1 MKSKALRWVALLG
14 LGPILFGKTS
24 RSETISHGVPP
35 DPGNSI
41 PQGSQAICPG
51 VPDGVAL
58 IPGLRTGRAIAQSS
72 SATVRLLFSDLPLA
86 CQVIG
91 NTTIAQIAQS
101 GAEAACAS
109 ASANASSS
117 ASTSWAFSILLPPE
131 MQTPSVY
138 ILADHDVGFVNSI
151 QDEMMAPPPSG
162 GCGAGAGRCNG
173 GGFSTGGSGGG
184 VGSGVPPGTVEIYS
198 VTDQCITGRFQG
210 LMTAQTRT
218 VAPDGSTSI
227 QPSPEINGAFHAVR
241 CTP

>member
-14 LGPILFGKTS
+14 LGPILFGRTS

-72 SATVRLLFSDLPLA
+72 SATLRLLFSDLPLA

-91 NTTIAQIAQS
+91 NTTIAEVS
-101 GAEAACAS
+101 AEAVCAS
-109 ASANASSS
+109 ASANASPS
-117 ASTSWAFSILLPPE
+117 ASTSWSFSILLPPE
-131 MQTPSVY
+131 MQMPGVY
-138 ILADHDVGFVNSI
+138 TLADHDVGFVNSI
-151 QDEMMAPPPSG
+151 QVTEPPSGG
-162 GCGAGAGRCNG
+162 GCGAGAGAGRCGG

-210 LMTAQTRT
+210 LMTGQ
-218 VAPDGSTSI
+218 I
-227 QPSPEINGAFHAVR
+227 QPPPPDFNGAFHAVR

>member
-14 LGPILFGKTS
+14 LGPILFGRTS

-72 SATVRLLFSDLPLA
+72 SATLRLLFSDLPLA

-91 NTTIAQIAQS
+91 NTTIAEVS
-101 GAEAACAS
+101 AEAVCAS
-109 ASANASSS
+109 ASANASPS
-117 ASTSWAFSILLPPE
+117 ASTSWSFSILLPPE
-131 MQTPSVY
+131 MQMPGVYTLGDHPVVLDVSSRVASELPST
-138 ILADHDVGFVNSI
+138 ST
-151 QDEMMAPPPSG
+151 G
-162 GCGAGAGRCNG
+162 GCGGAGACSG
-173 GGFSTGGSGGG
+173 GGFSAGGG
-184 VGSGVPPGTVEIYS
+184 GGPGFPPGTVEIYS
-198 VTDQCITGRFQG
+198 VTDQCITGRFEG
-210 LMTAQTRT
+210 LMIGQTQPPP
-218 VAPDGSTSI
+218 PDF
-227 QPSPEINGAFHAVR
+227 NGAFHAVR